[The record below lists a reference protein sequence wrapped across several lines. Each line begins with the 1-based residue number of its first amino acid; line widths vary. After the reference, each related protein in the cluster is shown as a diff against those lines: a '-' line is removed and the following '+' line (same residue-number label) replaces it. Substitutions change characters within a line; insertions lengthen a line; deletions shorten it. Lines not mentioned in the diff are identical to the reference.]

1 MVLTLKELDNKVMI
15 NTNELN
21 YKKINLAAQNEDDLV
36 IFSTLCQ
43 DSIIK
48 ISNIKWAKKSKR
60 FYILLT
66 RLCWELN
73 HFSKKRDTFLKRV
86 NSILIFDNVLSVKS
100 KGIRQSKSN
109 MITSLLTIDYNFRC
123 FEKQYIDLI
132 FSGDAQIT
140 IDIECIEAFLKDVS
154 DPFEGTTLKLP
165 DHINDYKK

>member
-1 MVLTLKELDNKVMI
+1 MI
-15 NTNELN
+15 NLNEQN
-21 YKKINLAAQNEDDLV
+21 YIKINLAAQNEEDLV

-73 HFSKKRDTFLKRV
+73 HFSKKKGTFLKRV
-86 NSILIFDNVLSVKS
+86 NSVLIFDNVLSVKS
-100 KGIRQSKSN
+100 KGIRQSKSD
-109 MITSLLTIDYNFRC
+109 MIISLLTFDYNFSC
-123 FEKQYIDLI
+123 FENQSIDLI

-140 IDIECIEAFLKDVS
+140 LDIECIEAFLKDVS
-154 DPFEGTTLKLP
+154 EPFESTSSNIPNHK
-165 DHINDYKK
+165 NDYKKSN

>member
-1 MVLTLKELDNKVMI
+1 M
-15 NTNELN
+15 TNLN
-21 YKKINLAAQNEDDLV
+21 EQNYIKINLAAQNEEDLV

-73 HFSKKRDTFLKRV
+73 HFSKKKDTLLKRV

-109 MITSLLTIDYNFRC
+109 MITSLLAFDYNFLC
-123 FEKQYIDLI
+123 FEKQSIDLI
-132 FSGDAQIT
+132 FSGDAQIA
-140 IDIECIEAFLKDVS
+140 IDIECIEAYLKDVS
-154 DPFEGTTLKLP
+154 DPFESTSLKTP
-165 DHINDYKK
+165 DHADDYKQ

>member
-1 MVLTLKELDNKVMI
+1 MI
-15 NTNELN
+15 NPNEQN
-21 YKKINLAAQNEDDLV
+21 YKKINLSAQYEEDLV

-66 RLCWELN
+66 RLCWEL
-73 HFSKKRDTFLKRV
+73 HQFSKKKDTFLKRV

-109 MITSLLTIDYNFRC
+109 MVTSLLTFGYNFLC
-123 FEKQYIDLI
+123 FEKQSIDLI

-140 IDIECIEAFLKDVS
+140 LNIECIDAFLKDVS
-154 DPFEGTTLKLP
+154 KPFESTSSQLP
-165 DHINDYKK
+165 DHQNDYKKSN

>member
-1 MVLTLKELDNKVMI
+1 MI
-15 NTNELN
+15 YLNENN
-21 YKKINLAAQNEDDLV
+21 YTKINLAAQNEEDLV

-60 FYILLT
+60 FYLLLT

-73 HFSKKRDTFLKRV
+73 HFSNIEDTSLKRV

-109 MITSLLTIDYNFRC
+109 MIISLLTFNYNFSC
-123 FEKQYIDLI
+123 FEKQSIDLI
-132 FSGDAQIT
+132 FSGEAQIT
-140 IDIECIEAFLKDVS
+140 IDIECLEAFLKDVS
-154 DPFEGTTLKLP
+154 EPFESTSSRLP
-165 DHINDYKK
+165 DHENDYKK

>member
-1 MVLTLKELDNKVMI
+1 MI
-15 NTNELN
+15 NLNEQN
-21 YKKINLAAQNEDDLV
+21 YIKINLAAQNEEDLV

-43 DSIIK
+43 DSLIK

-73 HFSKKRDTFLKRV
+73 DLSKQKDTLLKRI

-100 KGIRQSKSN
+100 KGIRQSKSD
-109 MITSLLTIDYNFRC
+109 MITSLLTFDYNFLC
-123 FEKQYIDLI
+123 FEKQSIDLI

-154 DPFEGTTLKLP
+154 EPFESTSSKRP
-165 DHINDYKK
+165 DHQNDYEKS

>member
-1 MVLTLKELDNKVMI
+1 MI
-15 NTNELN
+15 NLNEQN
-21 YKKINLAAQNEDDLV
+21 YKKINLKAQNEEDLV

-60 FYILLT
+60 FYILIT

-73 HFSKKRDTFLKRV
+73 QFSKKKDTVLKRV

-100 KGIRQSKSN
+100 KGIRQSKPN
-109 MITSLLTIDYNFRC
+109 MITSLLTFEYKFLC
-123 FEKQYIDLI
+123 FEKQSIDLI

-140 IDIECIEAFLKDVS
+140 IDVECIEAFLKDVS
-154 DPFEGTTLKLP
+154 DPFESTSLKPP
-165 DHINDYKK
+165 DHKNEHKK

>member
-1 MVLTLKELDNKVMI
+1 MI
-15 NTNELN
+15 NLNEQN
-21 YKKINLAAQNEDDLV
+21 YIKINLAAQNEEDLL

-43 DSIIK
+43 DSLIK

-73 HFSKKRDTFLKRV
+73 DLSKKKDTLLKRI

-100 KGIRQSKSN
+100 KGIRQSRSD
-109 MITSLLTIDYNFRC
+109 MITSLLTFDYNFLC
-123 FEKQYIDLI
+123 FEKQSIDLI

-154 DPFEGTTLKLP
+154 EPFESTLSKRP
-165 DHINDYKK
+165 DHQNDYEKS

>member
-1 MVLTLKELDNKVMI
+1 MI
-15 NTNELN
+15 NLNEQN
-21 YKKINLAAQNEDDLV
+21 YKKINLKAQNEEDLV

-60 FYILLT
+60 FYILIT

-73 HFSKKRDTFLKRV
+73 QFSKKKDTFLKRV

-100 KGIRQSKSN
+100 KGILQSKPN
-109 MITSLLTIDYNFRC
+109 MITSLLTFDYKFLC
-123 FEKQYIDLI
+123 FEKQSIDLI

-140 IDIECIEAFLKDVS
+140 INVECVEAFLKDVS
-154 DPFEGTTLKLP
+154 VPFESTSLKPP
-165 DHINDYKK
+165 DHKNEHKK

>member
-1 MVLTLKELDNKVMI
+1 M
-15 NTNELN
+15 TNLN
-21 YKKINLAAQNEDDLV
+21 EQNYIKINLAAQNEEDLV

-73 HFSKKRDTFLKRV
+73 HFSKKKDTLLKRV

-109 MITSLLTIDYNFRC
+109 MITSLLTFDYNFLC
-123 FEKQYIDLI
+123 FEKQSIDLI
-132 FSGDAQIT
+132 FSGDAQIA
-140 IDIECIEAFLKDVS
+140 IDIECIEAYLKDVS
-154 DPFEGTTLKLP
+154 DPFESTSLKTP
-165 DHINDYKK
+165 DHADDYKQ

>member
-1 MVLTLKELDNKVMI
+1 MMHFDEQ
-15 NTNELN
+15 N
-21 YKKINLAAQNEDDLV
+21 YRKLNLAAQNEEDLV
-36 IFSTLCQ
+36 VFAALCQ

-48 ISNIKWAKKSKR
+48 IANIKWAKKSKR

-73 HFSKKRDTFLKRV
+73 YLEKKKEAFLKRV

-109 MITSLLTIDYNFRC
+109 MVTSLLTFEYNFLC
-123 FEKQYIDLI
+123 FEKQSIDLI

-140 IDIECIEAFLKDVS
+140 LNIECIDSFLKDVS
-154 DPFEGTTLKLP
+154 KPFESTSSQLP
-165 DHINDYKK
+165 DHQNDYKKSD

>member
-1 MVLTLKELDNKVMI
+1 MI
-15 NTNELN
+15 NLNEKN
-21 YKKINLAAQNEDDLV
+21 YIKINLAAQNEEDLL

-60 FYILLT
+60 FYLLLT

-73 HFSKKRDTFLKRV
+73 HFSNIEDTSLKRV

-109 MITSLLTIDYNFRC
+109 MIISLLTFNYNFSC
-123 FEKQYIDLI
+123 FEKQSIDLI
-132 FSGDAQIT
+132 FSGEAQIT
-140 IDIECIEAFLKDVS
+140 IDIECIEVFLKDVS
-154 DPFEGTTLKLP
+154 ELFESTSSRLP
-165 DHINDYKK
+165 DHENDNKK

>member
-1 MVLTLKELDNKVMI
+1 MI
-15 NTNELN
+15 NLNEQN
-21 YKKINLAAQNEDDLV
+21 YIKINLAAQNEEDLV

-43 DSIIK
+43 DSLIK

-73 HFSKKRDTFLKRV
+73 DLSKKKDTLLKRI

-100 KGIRQSKSN
+100 KGIRQSRSD
-109 MITSLLTIDYNFRC
+109 MITSLLTFDYNFLC
-123 FEKQYIDLI
+123 FEKQSIDLI

-154 DPFEGTTLKLP
+154 EPFESTSSKRP
-165 DHINDYKK
+165 DHQNDYEKS

>member
-1 MVLTLKELDNKVMI
+1 MI
-15 NTNELN
+15 NLNEQN
-21 YKKINLAAQNEDDLV
+21 YIKINLAAQNEEDLV

-43 DSIIK
+43 DSLIK

-73 HFSKKRDTFLKRV
+73 DLSKQKDTLLKRI

-100 KGIRQSKSN
+100 KGIRQSRSD
-109 MITSLLTIDYNFRC
+109 MITSLLTFDYNFLC
-123 FEKQYIDLI
+123 FEKQSIDLI

-154 DPFEGTTLKLP
+154 KPFESTSSKRP
-165 DHINDYKK
+165 DHQNDYEKS

>member
-1 MVLTLKELDNKVMI
+1 M
-15 NTNELN
+15 TNLN
-21 YKKINLAAQNEDDLV
+21 EQNYIKINLAAQNEEDLV

-66 RLCWELN
+66 RLCWEL
-73 HFSKKRDTFLKRV
+73 HQFSKKKDTFLKRV

-100 KGIRQSKSN
+100 KGIRQSRSD
-109 MITSLLTIDYNFRC
+109 MITSLLTFDYNFLC
-123 FEKQYIDLI
+123 FEKQSIDLI

-154 DPFEGTTLKLP
+154 DPFESTSLKTP
-165 DHINDYKK
+165 DHADDYKQ

>member
-1 MVLTLKELDNKVMI
+1 MI
-15 NTNELN
+15 NLNEQN
-21 YKKINLAAQNEDDLV
+21 YKKINLKAQNEEDLV

-60 FYILLT
+60 FYILIT

-73 HFSKKRDTFLKRV
+73 QFSKKKDTFLKRV

-100 KGIRQSKSN
+100 KGIRQSKPN
-109 MITSLLTIDYNFRC
+109 MITSLLTFEYKFLC
-123 FEKQYIDLI
+123 FEKQSIDLI

-140 IDIECIEAFLKDVS
+140 IDVECIEAFLKDVS
-154 DPFEGTTLKLP
+154 DPFESTSLKPP
-165 DHINDYKK
+165 DHKNEHKK

>member
-1 MVLTLKELDNKVMI
+1 MI
-15 NTNELN
+15 NLNEQN
-21 YKKINLAAQNEDDLV
+21 YIKINLAAQNEEDLL

-43 DSIIK
+43 DSLIK

-73 HFSKKRDTFLKRV
+73 DLSKQKDTLLKRI

-100 KGIRQSKSN
+100 KGIRQSRSD
-109 MITSLLTIDYNFRC
+109 MITSLLTFDYNFLC
-123 FEKQYIDLI
+123 FEKQSIDLI

-154 DPFEGTTLKLP
+154 EPFESTSSKRP
-165 DHINDYKK
+165 DHQNDYEKS

>member
-1 MVLTLKELDNKVMI
+1 MI
-15 NTNELN
+15 NLNEQN
-21 YKKINLAAQNEDDLV
+21 YIKINLAAQNEEDLL

-43 DSIIK
+43 DSLIK

-66 RLCWELN
+66 RLCWELTDL
-73 HFSKKRDTFLKRV
+73 SKKKDTLLKRI

-100 KGIRQSKSN
+100 KGIRQSRSD
-109 MITSLLTIDYNFRC
+109 MITSLLTFDYNFLC
-123 FEKQYIDLI
+123 FEKQSIDLI

-154 DPFEGTTLKLP
+154 EPFESTSSKRP
-165 DHINDYKK
+165 DHQNDYEKS

>member
-1 MVLTLKELDNKVMI
+1 MI
-15 NTNELN
+15 NLNEQN
-21 YKKINLAAQNEDDLV
+21 YIKINLAAQNEEDLL

-43 DSIIK
+43 DSLIK

-73 HFSKKRDTFLKRV
+73 DLSKKKDTLLKRI

-100 KGIRQSKSN
+100 KGIRQSRSD
-109 MITSLLTIDYNFRC
+109 MITSLLTFDYNFLC
-123 FEKQYIDLI
+123 FEKQSVDLI

-154 DPFEGTTLKLP
+154 KPFESTSSKRP
-165 DHINDYKK
+165 DHQNDYEKS